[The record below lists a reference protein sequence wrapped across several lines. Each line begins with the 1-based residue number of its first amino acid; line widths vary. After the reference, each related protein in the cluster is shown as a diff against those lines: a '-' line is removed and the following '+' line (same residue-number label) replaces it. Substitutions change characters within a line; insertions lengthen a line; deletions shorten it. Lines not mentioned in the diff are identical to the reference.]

1 MVQRT
6 ACNSETS
13 ASLNGAS
20 SGDREGGG
28 TSGVATDAVTRDTVD
43 GEATSLTRGG
53 GKEGRFS
60 LFRWFKSRNRD
71 STVEKRRRTS
81 ARSDDEISV
90 VRRRSSVYSSVE
102 SIDTFYST
110 TTVRSFAFHAGTINR
125 CNVLS
130 LDILRQAA
138 EVGPFAA
145 GASKVSVGN
154 KENNAAACTL
164 PINVHS
170 RRRDIGARY
179 SLHPSTTF
187 ASCENFP
194 SSKKGLS
201 GSSRT
206 QINCNGS
213 VRRRVHVKGKRKA
226 PSPPAVIK
234 IVEVDVRETPARNS
248 NRRKRRAPQP
258 PEKATAETRFTEE
271 QPKLI
276 IDGGSME
283 LKNVDERQSI
293 SNDTLVLQGGML
305 LSKKEVCGSPKAGRS
320 NRGGDDETSSGLIP
334 REKAQGS
341 IGATLNAAMPRPW
354 YKRSVFEHSRDLGSS
369 KRGGTVFHGP
379 TTSCEMKE
387 KCTGANL
394 NYSVDSSTRLNFFHR
409 GDRQSDDKKR
419 QEAKRRSGLSILTNI
434 SELDKEA
441 AAIVQEEQ
449 ARTRASMLLKTSK
462 LVDDFEKR
470 SDVNEEIV
478 QDMVTS
484 AMESSSPRRGTRAL
498 ISKFNAISNIT
509 KVTVNANFFAKKDQ
523 SDYKLDRDVTRNS
536 RFEQIG
542 DWRSQRF
549 SAQQD
554 LGHNVRVDKDIS
566 KYFLPQQK
574 SSRNKTESNVNSVD
588 VKSTSSKEQ
597 NDQLMKEASNRISY
611 LQSQLAANRAN
622 ESLAIQKNIAL
633 SAVEEKVRSRQEIV
647 EEKKDRESPRLNNET
662 SKKFLLSHAR
672 NLVESTENTLDPVRE
687 KPKGSEKRLEGM
699 QKEFSNIFDEID
711 RQLHSREFKLE
722 RRPVVE
728 SDYVRDKVPEDEVV
742 SSRVAKVLDILVE
755 AEKDGKTRS
764 AVQLERSMQDKETS
778 RLINSNQKTKSS
790 KTKSTVLN
798 TVEDPITADLK
809 EMLKEMKHSLPKR
822 PKPRKT
828 TSNDDDVLEKVEER
842 SPVSANKTSYV
853 ASITTTRME
862 ATSSNDYEADKQKV
876 SSSAQTS
883 GNIRRLNQPSTS
895 AERPS
900 TSGWKHENVLYRTS
914 GKGSALVKNTFQL
927 IRPRDFAEIEA
938 TKTTKE
944 IDKENTYVN
953 MMEPSLYA
961 NAHVPPSSSPKQ
973 RSPNL
978 MRSKGN
984 PLSNHVKVSPNIVNE
999 NKILNNEEFTEE
1011 EDDNSTAKNMNTL
1024 AINRLLRKLEGAIA
1038 SGHHQQAAGLAKEL
1052 ARLKIHCSVIRQ
1064 RSAARLKDQSIKVN
1078 MYIEDKLAH
1087 QGPIPLQLPM
1097 KMTVAELKTKIHTEF
1112 EIPTNVQRWII
1123 GKNLAD
1129 HDETTLEELHAVDG
1143 SSVFLYLVAPELHVD
1158 NVMQTNKA
1166 PSVEDKVLE
1175 ELPQDPPTEILQ
1187 IIEENQE
1194 TVETEKT
1201 VTLNEHQRE
1210 TAETDVSEDVKMA
1223 RYEELISLENWDVI
1237 PNSEPIECPICFVT
1251 YGPREGVIL
1260 RDCLHMFCR
1269 PCIANTIA
1277 YCEEAEVKCPY
1288 RDANYTCE
1296 STLQEREI
1304 KALVEPEVYQQHL
1317 AKSIAQAEN
1326 NAGNKAFH
1334 CKTPDCPGWC
1344 IYDDDVNN
1352 FLCPVCGAN
1361 NCLTCQ
1367 VVHTGK
1373 NCKQYQQELQ
1383 LSKETDQ
1390 ESRRTAAMLKD
1401 MVDRGEALACPTCAV
1416 VLMKKWGCDWLVC
1429 SMCKTEICW
1438 VTRGPRWGPG
1448 GKGDTSG
1455 GCKCGENGIKCHPR
1469 CNYCH

>member
-13 ASLNGAS
+13 ASLNGAPN
-20 SGDREGGG
+20 GDREEGG
-28 TSGVATDAVTRDTVD
+28 TSGVVVATDVVTRDTAD
-43 GEATSLTRGG
+43 GEATSLTRGNG
-53 GKEGRFS
+53 NGRFS

-81 ARSDDEISV
+81 GRSDDEIGI

-110 TTVRSFAFHAGTINR
+110 TTVRSFAFHAGTLDR

-130 LDILRQAA
+130 LNILRQAA

-145 GASKVSVGN
+145 GASKVGN
-154 KENNAAACTL
+154 KENNEAACTL
-164 PINVHS
+164 PINAHS
-170 RRRDIGARY
+170 RRQDITARY

-194 SSKKGLS
+194 SSAKDLS
-201 GSSRT
+201 GSSRV
-206 QINCNGS
+206 NYNGS

-226 PSPPAVIK
+226 PNPPAVIK

-248 NRRKRRAPQP
+248 ARRKRRAPQP

-271 QPKLI
+271 QSKLI
-276 IDGGSME
+276 IDGGME
-283 LKNVDERQSI
+283 LKNVDEKQSI

-305 LSKKEVCGSPKAGRS
+305 LSKKELSGSPKATKNNKNDAG
-320 NRGGDDETSSGLIP
+320 TSSVLIP
-334 REKAQGS
+334 REKAQISVGP
-341 IGATLNAAMPRPW
+341 TLSSAMPRPW
-354 YKRSVFEHSRDLGSS
+354 YKRGVFEHSRDLGSS
-369 KRGGTVFHGP
+369 KKGSTVFHGP
-379 TTSCEMKE
+379 TTSCEIKE
-387 KCTGANL
+387 KSIGTNM
-394 NYSVDSSTRLNFFHR
+394 NYSVDSSRLNFFHR

-419 QEAKRRSGLSILTNI
+419 QEVKRRSGLSILTNI

-462 LVDDFEKR
+462 FVDDFEKR
-470 SDVNEEIV
+470 NDVNEEIV
-478 QDMVTS
+478 QDIVIS

-542 DWRSQRF
+542 DWKSQRF
-549 SAQQD
+549 SAQQN
-554 LGHNVRVDKDIS
+554 LGQSVRVDKDIS
-566 KYFLPQQK
+566 RYFLPQQN
-574 SSRNKTESNVNSVD
+574 SSNNKTESTHTNVD
-588 VKSTSSKEQ
+588 VKITSSKEQ
-597 NDQLMKEASNRISY
+597 NDELMKEASNRISL
-611 LQSQLAANRAN
+611 LQSQLAANRTN
-622 ESLAIQKNIAL
+622 ESLAIQKDIAL
-633 SAVEEKVRSRQEIV
+633 SIAKEKIRSRQEIT
-647 EEKKDRESPRLNNET
+647 EERKNKESPRLNNET
-662 SKKFLLSHAR
+662 SRKFLLSR

-687 KPKGSEKRLEGM
+687 KAKGNGKRLERA

-711 RQLHSREFKLE
+711 RQLNSREFKLE
-722 RRPVVE
+722 QRPAVE
-728 SDYVRDKVPEDEVV
+728 SDCIRDKVPEDEAV

-755 AEKDGKTRS
+755 AEKDGKTKS
-764 AVQLERSMQDKETS
+764 AIQLERSIQDKETS
-778 RLINSNQKTKSS
+778 RLINSNQKTKSG

-822 PKPRKT
+822 PKPRKPM
-828 TSNDDDVLEKVEER
+828 SNDGDVLEKVEKR
-842 SPVSANKTSYV
+842 SPVSTNKTSYV

-862 ATSSNDYEADKQKV
+862 ATSSNDYETDKQKV
-876 SSSAQTS
+876 SSSVQTS

-895 AERPS
+895 AEQPS
-900 TSGWKHENVLYRTS
+900 TSGWKHEDIFYRTS
-914 GKGSALVKNTFQL
+914 SKGSALIKNTFQL

-944 IDKENTYVN
+944 INKENTYAN
-953 MMEPSLYA
+953 MIESSLYV
-961 NAHVPPSSSPKQ
+961 NAHVPPVSLSKQ
-973 RSPNL
+973 QSPNST
-978 MRSKGN
+978 RAKDIS
-984 PLSNHVKVSPNIVNE
+984 LSNHIKVSPNINE
-999 NKILNNEEFTEE
+999 RKITLNDKEFIEE
-1011 EDDNSTAKNMNTL
+1011 EDDNSSAKNMNTL

-1038 SGHHQQAAGLAKEL
+1038 SGHHHQAAGLAKEL

-1064 RSAARLKDQSIKVN
+1064 RSAARLKDQLIKVN

-1087 QGPIPLQLPM
+1087 QGPIPLQLPVR
-1097 KMTVAELKTKIHTEF
+1097 MTVAELKTKIHMEF

-1129 HDETTLEELHAVDG
+1129 HDEATLDELHAVDG
-1143 SSVFLYLVAPELHVD
+1143 SPVFLYLVAPELHID
-1158 NVMQTNKA
+1158 NVMQINKT
-1166 PSVEDKVLE
+1166 PSAENKTLE
-1175 ELPQDPPTEILQ
+1175 ELPQDNPSTEVLQ
-1187 IIEENQE
+1187 IIEKNQG
-1194 TVETEKT
+1194 TVEKEEIISAI
-1201 VTLNEHQRE
+1201 NEHLRE
-1210 TAETDVSEDVKMA
+1210 TTETDVSEDIKMA

-1251 YGPREGVIL
+1251 YGPSEGVIL

-1269 PCIANTIA
+1269 PCIANTIE

-1288 RDANYTCE
+1288 RDTDYTCE

-1304 KALVEPEVYQQHL
+1304 KAVVEPEIYQQHL
-1317 AKSIAQAEN
+1317 AKSITQAEN

-1334 CKTPDCPGWC
+1334 CKTPDCPAWC
-1344 IYDDDVNN
+1344 IYDDDVHN
-1352 FLCPVCGAN
+1352 FLCPVCGAD

-1373 NCKQYQQELQ
+1373 NCEQYQELQ
-1383 LSKETDQ
+1383 LSKDTDH
-1390 ESRRTAAMLKD
+1390 ESKRTAAMLKE

-1416 VLMKKWGCDWLVC
+1416 VLIKKWGCDWLVC

-1455 GCKCGENGIKCHPR
+1455 GCKCGQNGIKCHPR

>member
-13 ASLNGAS
+13 ASLNGAPN
-20 SGDREGGG
+20 GDREGGG
-28 TSGVATDAVTRDTVD
+28 TSGVVVATNVVTRDTAD
-43 GEATSLTRGG
+43 GEATSLTRGSG
-53 GKEGRFS
+53 NGRFS

-81 ARSDDEISV
+81 GRSDDEIGI

-110 TTVRSFAFHAGTINR
+110 TTVRSFAFHAGTLDR

-130 LDILRQAA
+130 LNILRQAA

-145 GASKVSVGN
+145 GASKVGN
-154 KENNAAACTL
+154 KENNEAACTL

-170 RRRDIGARY
+170 RRQDITARY

-194 SSKKGLS
+194 SSAKNLS
-201 GSSRT
+201 GSSRV
-206 QINCNGS
+206 NYNGS

-226 PSPPAVIK
+226 PNPPAVIK

-248 NRRKRRAPQP
+248 ARRKRRAPQP
-258 PEKATAETRFTEE
+258 PEKATTETRFTEE
-271 QPKLI
+271 QSKLI
-276 IDGGSME
+276 IDGGME
-283 LKNVDERQSI
+283 LKNVDEKQSI

-305 LSKKEVCGSPKAGRS
+305 LSKKEVSGSPKAAKNNKSDAG
-320 NRGGDDETSSGLIP
+320 TSSVLIP
-334 REKAQGS
+334 REKAQSSVGS
-341 IGATLNAAMPRPW
+341 TLSSAMPRPW
-354 YKRSVFEHSRDLGSS
+354 YKRGVFEHSRDLGSS
-369 KRGGTVFHGP
+369 KKGSTVFHGP
-379 TTSCEMKE
+379 TTSCEIKDKSIGTNM
-387 KCTGANL
+387 
-394 NYSVDSSTRLNFFHR
+394 NYSVDSSRLNFFHR

-419 QEAKRRSGLSILTNI
+419 QEVKRRSGLSILTNI

-462 LVDDFEKR
+462 FVDDFEKR
-470 SDVNEEIV
+470 NNVNEEIV
-478 QDMVTS
+478 QDIVTS

-542 DWRSQRF
+542 DWKSQRF
-549 SAQQD
+549 SAQQN
-554 LGHNVRVDKDIS
+554 LGQSVRVDKDIS
-566 KYFLPQQK
+566 RYFLPQQN
-574 SSRNKTESNVNSVD
+574 SSNNKTESTHTNVD
-588 VKSTSSKEQ
+588 VKITSSKEQ
-597 NDQLMKEASNRISY
+597 NDELMKEASNRISL
-611 LQSQLAANRAN
+611 LQSQLAANRTN

-633 SAVEEKVRSRQEIV
+633 AVAEEKIRSRQEIT
-647 EEKKDRESPRLNNET
+647 EERKDRESPRLNNET
-662 SKKFLLSHAR
+662 SRKFLLSRAR

-687 KPKGSEKRLEGM
+687 KAKGNGKRLEGA

-711 RQLHSREFKLE
+711 RQMRSREFKLE
-722 RRPVVE
+722 QRPAVE
-728 SDYVRDKVPEDEVV
+728 SDCVRDKVPEDEAV

-764 AVQLERSMQDKETS
+764 AVQLERSIQDKETS
-778 RLINSNQKTKSS
+778 RLINSNQKTKSG

-798 TVEDPITADLK
+798 TVEDPITVDLK

-822 PKPRKT
+822 PKPRKPM
-828 TSNDDDVLEKVEER
+828 SNDGDVLEKVEKR
-842 SPVSANKTSYV
+842 SPVSTNKTSYV

-862 ATSSNDYEADKQKV
+862 ATSSNDYETDKQKV
-876 SSSAQTS
+876 SSSVQTS

-895 AERPS
+895 AEQPS
-900 TSGWKHENVLYRTS
+900 TSGWKHEDVFYRTS

-944 IDKENTYVN
+944 INKENTYAN
-953 MMEPSLYA
+953 LIEPSLYV
-961 NAHVPPSSSPKQ
+961 NAHVPPISLSKQ
-973 RSPNL
+973 QSPNST
-978 MRSKGN
+978 RAKDIS
-984 PLSNHVKVSPNIVNE
+984 LSNHVKVSPNINE
-999 NKILNNEEFTEE
+999 RKITLNDKEFIE

-1038 SGHHQQAAGLAKEL
+1038 SGHHHQAAGLAKEL

-1064 RSAARLKDQSIKVN
+1064 RSAARLKDQLIKVN

-1097 KMTVAELKTKIHTEF
+1097 RMTVAELKTKIHTEF

-1129 HDETTLEELHAVDG
+1129 HDEATLDELHAVDG
-1143 SSVFLYLVAPELHVD
+1143 SPVFLYLVAPELHID
-1158 NVMQTNKA
+1158 NVTQINKT
-1166 PSVEDKVLE
+1166 PSAKNKVLE
-1175 ELPQDPPTEILQ
+1175 ELPQDNPSTEVLQ
-1187 IIEENQE
+1187 IIEKNQK
-1194 TVETEKT
+1194 TVEREEIISAI
-1201 VTLNEHQRE
+1201 NEHQRE
-1210 TAETDVSEDVKMA
+1210 MTETDESEDVKMA
-1223 RYEELISLENWDVI
+1223 RYEELISLENWGVI

-1251 YGPREGVIL
+1251 YGPSEGVIL

-1288 RDANYTCE
+1288 RDTDYTCE

-1304 KALVEPEVYQQHL
+1304 KAVVEPEVYQQHL
-1317 AKSIAQAEN
+1317 AKSITQAEN

-1334 CKTPDCPGWC
+1334 CKTPDCPAWC
-1344 IYDDDVNN
+1344 IYDDDVHN
-1352 FLCPVCGAN
+1352 FLCPVCGAD

-1373 NCKQYQQELQ
+1373 NCEQYQELQ
-1383 LSKETDQ
+1383 LSKDTDH
-1390 ESRRTAAMLKD
+1390 ESKRTAAMLKE

-1416 VLMKKWGCDWLVC
+1416 VLIKKWGCDWLVC

-1455 GCKCGENGIKCHPR
+1455 GCKCGTNGIKCHPR